1 MPPVVERT
9 AAVNDH
15 TVRTFPT
22 GTTMVR
28 ALAAARWLTWVWM
41 LGVVI
46 VASTRTVGDTMAGDP
61 SGPGTAFRHPA
72 VAWSCVV
79 VLLVVCVT
87 ATVWVRS
94 APDRLMSR
102 QFAAGEV
109 ALAFALSAL
118 DGWVFDP
125 GHVFETSQSLATQ
138 YPLIAMAT
146 AGLAFG
152 PWIAAA
158 LGSLIGI
165 AEWWA
170 AVLNDFSDW
179 SLRHTFSIIASSL
192 FFAAAG
198 ALFGWLGQLLR
209 RVEGQIADQ
218 RARDDVALV
227 LHDTVLQTLA
237 LVEQRS
243 TDTNPDLALAARR
256 ADRDLRQFL
265 FGAAALPADDLEGR
279 IRHAVERS
287 SRDHDVAITVNV
299 VDLGCSADI
308 PAQEALAGAVGEA
321 VTNAIKHADAGSIIV
336 FVETDDDGDV
346 FASVRDDGRGFD
358 PASSLRGQGLDGSI
372 RGRMSA
378 VGGRSEIV
386 STPGGGA
393 EVRVWTR

>member
-1 MPPVVERT
+1 MPPAAERT
-9 AAVNDH
+9 TAVSDH

-46 VASTRTVGDTMAGDP
+46 VASTRTVDDTMAGDP

-72 VAWSCVV
+72 VAWLCVV
-79 VLLVVCVT
+79 VLLAVCVT

-94 APDRLMSR
+94 APDRLMSPH
-102 QFAAGEV
+102 FAAGEV

-138 YPLIAMAT
+138 YPLIAMGT

-218 RARDDVALV
+218 RARDEVALV
-227 LHDTVLQTLA
+227 LARHGAADA
-237 LVEQRS
+237 R
-243 TDTNPDLALAARR
+243 ARR
-256 ADRDLRQFL
+256 TTHRRHRPRACI
-265 FGAAALPADDLEGR
+265 GR
-279 IRHAVERS
+279 TPSRS
-287 SRDHDVAITVNV
+287 
-299 VDLGCSADI
+299 
-308 PAQEALAGAVGEA
+308 
-321 VTNAIKHADAGSIIV
+321 
-336 FVETDDDGDV
+336 
-346 FASVRDDGRGFD
+346 
-358 PASSLRGQGLDGSI
+358 
-372 RGRMSA
+372 
-378 VGGRSEIV
+378 
-386 STPGGGA
+386 
-393 EVRVWTR
+393 

>member
-1 MPPVVERT
+1 
-9 AAVNDH
+9 
-15 TVRTFPT
+15 
-22 GTTMVR
+22 MVR
-28 ALAAARWLTWVWM
+28 AIAAARWLTWVWM
-41 LGVVI
+41 VGVVA
-46 VASTRTVGDTMAGDP
+46 VASTRRVDQTLVGDP
-61 SGPGTAFRHPA
+61 SGPGTAFRQPVAAWVGVVA
-72 VAWSCVV
+72 VLAVCVV
-79 VLLVVCVT
+79 
-87 ATVWVRS
+87 ATVWIRI

-102 QFAAGEV
+102 RFAAVEV
-109 ALAFALSAL
+109 TLAFALSAL

-138 YPLIAMAT
+138 YPLVAMAT

-158 LGSLIGI
+158 LGSLIGL

-170 AVLNDFSDW
+170 AELNEFSDW
-179 SLRHTFSIIASSL
+179 SLRHTFSIVASSL

-237 LVEQRS
+237 LVEKRS
-243 TDTNPDLALAARR
+243 VDTDPELARAARR
-256 ADRDLRQFL
+256 ADRELRQFL

-279 IRHAVERS
+279 VRLAVERAT
-287 SRDHDVAITVNV
+287 RDHDLAVTVNV
-299 VDLGCSADI
+299 VDFGCSADVA
-308 PAQEALAGAVGEA
+308 AQEALAGAVGEA
-321 VTNAIKHADAGSIIV
+321 VTNAIKHAHAGSIVV

-346 FASVRDDGRGFD
+346 FASVRDDGSGFD
-358 PASSLRGQGLDGSI
+358 PASSAAGQGLERSI

-386 STPGGGA
+386 STPGAGT